1 MLKVSCYFI
10 FFVFGGGV
18 VGKDRKDEVLVFTS
32 SSGTII
38 LCAVI
43 LKFHSSFPLAANLVQ
58 MSGLV

>member
-1 MLKVSCYFI
+1 ML
-10 FFVFGGGV
+10 FFFFGGG
-18 VGKDRKDEVLVFTS
+18 GAKDRKDEVLVFTS
-32 SSGTII
+32 SLGTII